1 MLEYQIRYW
10 ISVVCRRF
18 ELSISRIRESRGRVL
33 NFGSEDKSLVIS
45 SVFDEEIKKPVFN
58 FGKKRGKC

>member
-10 ISVVCRRF
+10 ISVVCRRSCG
-18 ELSISRIRESRGRVL
+18 LSETML
-33 NFGSEDKSLVIS
+33 NFGSEDKSLGIS